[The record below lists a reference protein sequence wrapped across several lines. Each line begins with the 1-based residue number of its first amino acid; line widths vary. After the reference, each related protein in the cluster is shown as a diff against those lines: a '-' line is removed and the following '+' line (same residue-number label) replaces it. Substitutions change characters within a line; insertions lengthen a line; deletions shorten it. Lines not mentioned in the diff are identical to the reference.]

1 MTNFEEACKMSAEK
15 WVASFPDEVEAHKF
29 SQKHIDAINEII
41 YPKPAHKVKSFQRKQ
56 SGLSLLRLFCLRSQL
71 LPLLPLLS
79 GNLL

>member
-41 YPKPAHKVKSFQRKQ
+41 
-56 SGLSLLRLFCLRSQL
+56 
-71 LPLLPLLS
+71 
-79 GNLL
+79 

>member
-41 YPKPAHKVKSFQRKQ
+41 
-56 SGLSLLRLFCLRSQL
+56 FCLRSQL

>member
-29 SQKHIDAINEII
+29 SQKHIDAIMKLYIQI
-41 YPKPAHKVKSFQRKQ
+41 LRLRLKSFQRKQ
-56 SGLSLLRLFCLRSQL
+56 LGLSLLRLFCLRSQL